1 MDDKIAEILEGHLDL
16 ARRQLDL
23 FLRGYRVEPDS
34 GLPTTEQ
41 DMLIRIDTL
50 ASALQRHQERKG
62 NAPRRL

>member
-41 DMLIRIDTL
+41 MLIRIDTL
-50 ASALQRHQERKG
+50 ASALQRHQERKA
-62 NAPRRL
+62 NAPRRR